1 MALVKTLLRPLQ
13 FLVWNNL
20 ALKARNLLRFAETEA
35 DGGRDLAR
43 AAELTGDPILR
54 RLFLHHARD
63 EQRHADLFRR
73 RGADLLRTL
82 PPDARAAVRTDW
94 LTPGERGLDD
104 LRVGRESD
112 ASLLAFLHLSEK
124 AAAEDFAVYRQL
136 LARDPETRAVFDEIL
151 RDETHHMNYTLAQ
164 LKRIEP
170 AGKSR
175 RLWLAR
181 GKRLWNGYLRLA
193 GALAGLVSGV
203 VLTLFYV
210 VVLPAFAL
218 MAKRAQRKEP
228 LGWRNVESGG
238 ADAMKG
244 QY

>member
-43 AAELTGDPILR
+43 AAELTRDPVLR
-54 RLFLHHARD
+54 RLFLYHARD

-73 RGADLLRTL
+73 RGVALLRSL
-82 PPDARAAVRTDW
+82 PPDARHALRTDW

-124 AAAEDFAVYRQL
+124 AAAEDFAVYRGL
-136 LARDPETRAVFDEIL
+136 LSRDPETRAVFDEIL

-170 AGKSR
+170 AGKGR

-181 GKRLWNGYLRLA
+181 SKRLWNGYLRLA
-193 GALAGLVSGV
+193 GALAGLISGV
-203 VLTLFYV
+203 ILTLFYV
-210 VVLPAFAL
+210 VVLPPFAL
-218 MAKRAQRKEP
+218 VAKRAQRAEP
-228 LGWRNVESGG
+228 LGWRTVESGG